1 MIDHPSNRCD
11 GGHVPTEGRPE
22 LCHMHMERKAQ
33 EAEAAE
39 QLAREKYPEA
49 FNDVSLVAPVM
60 TRDEAKADAE
70 QALRAAPEPVCE
82 PLPDDLPCLPAEGVG
97 GASATWEY
105 AEGSG
110 PHGGHYGGAD
120 NPHETIKC
128 LAAWGLTSNAYLW
141 TAAKYLSRADR
152 KPGEGGL
159 KDLEKAVF
167 YLTAE
172 LQRRRSQLP

>member
-1 MIDHPSNRCD
+1 VIDHPSNRCD

-22 LCHMHMERKAQ
+22 LCHVHMERKAQ

-49 FNDVSLVAPVM
+49 FNDATLVAPTVM

-70 QALRAAPEPVCE
+70 QALRTTPEAVTE
-82 PLPDDLPCLPAEGVG
+82 RLYADEEGVVSLPEEG
-97 GASATWEY
+97 VTW
-105 AEGSG
+105 APHEGSG

-152 KPGEGGL
+152 KPGEAGV
-159 KDLEKAVF
+159 KDLEKAAY
-167 YLTAE
+167 YLAAE
-172 LQRRRSQLP
+172 LERRKRA